1 MSGRVLVTGGS
12 KGIGAAVSRR
22 LAADGWRVTVA
33 ARDRGAIDAT
43 VATLDGDGHDGLVLD
58 VGDPAAW
65 EAAAP
70 ALDDDLDAVVCV
82 AGTIGPIGPAAAVDP
97 RAFATALRVNVLGT
111 WLAARATRPALER
124 SGGALVSFSGGGAT
138 GPFARFDAYAAS
150 KVAVVRVTENL
161 AADGLRANAVAPGF
175 VVTDL
180 QDDVVAAGPEQVGEQ
195 YFDKVREAVANGGG
209 EPPELAAGLVSFLV
223 SDASRGI
230 SGKLLS
236 ARWDPWEDPAFQER
250 LRREPDLATLRR
262 IDDQFFTT
270 TPSPS

>member
-1 MSGRVLVTGGS
+1 VTGGS

-22 LAADGWRVTVA
+22 LAADGWAVTVA
-33 ARDRGAIDAT
+33 ARSLDAIEAT
-43 VATLDGDGHDGLVLD
+43 VSGLDGDGHEALVLD

-65 EAAAP
+65 DAAP
-70 ALDDDLDAVVCV
+70 LDDLAGVVCV
-82 AGTIGPIGPAAAVDP
+82 AGTIGPIGPAVAVDP
-97 RAFATALRVNVLGT
+97 GAFATALRVNVLGT

-150 KVAVVRVTENL
+150 KAAVVRVTENL

-175 VVTDL
+175 VVTEL
-180 QDDVVAAGPEQVGEQ
+180 QDDVVAAGPEQAGTE
-195 YFDKVREAVANGGG
+195 YFNKVQEAVANGGG

-250 LRREPDLATLRR
+250 LRSEPDLATLRR

-270 TPSPS
+270 TRQ

>member
-12 KGIGAAVSRR
+12 KGIGAAVARR
-22 LAADGWRVTVA
+22 LAADGRRVLVA

-43 VATLDGDGHDGLVLD
+43 VAELEGDGHDGLVLD

-70 ALDDDLDAVVCV
+70 ALGELDGVVCV

-97 RAFATALRVNVLGT
+97 GAFATALRVNVLGT

-175 VVTDL
+175 VVTDI
-180 QDDVVAAGPEQVGEQ
+180 QSDVLAAGRAVVGDE
-195 YFDKVREAVANGGG
+195 YYNKVQEAVDSGGG
-209 EPPELAAGLVSFLV
+209 EPPEVAAGLVSFLV

-236 ARWDPWEDPAFQER
+236 ARWDPWEDPVFQER
-250 LRREPDLATLRR
+250 LRTEPDLATLRR

-270 TPSPS
+270 TPSTP

>member
-1 MSGRVLVTGGS
+1 VSGRVLVTGGS

-33 ARDRGAIDAT
+33 ARGRDAIDAT
-43 VATLDGDGHDGLVLD
+43 VAGLDGDGHDGLVLD

-70 ALDDDLDAVVCV
+70 ALDDLDAVVCV
-82 AGTIGPIGPAAAVDP
+82 AGTIGPIGPATAVDP
-97 RAFATALRVNVLGT
+97 GAFATALRVNVLGT
-111 WLAARATRPALER
+111 WLAARATRPSLER
-124 SGGALVSFSGGGAT
+124 SDGALVAFSGGGAT

-175 VVTDL
+175 VLTEM
-180 QDDVVAAGPEQVGEQ
+180 QDDVAAAGRDVVGER
-195 YFDKVREAVANGGG
+195 YFDKVQEAVANGGG
-209 EPPELAAGLVSFLV
+209 EPPELAAGLVAFLV

-250 LRREPDLATLRR
+250 LRTEPDLATLRR

>member
-1 MSGRVLVTGGS
+1 VIAGRVLVTGGS

-22 LAADGWRVTVA
+22 LAADGWRVVVA
-33 ARDRGAIDAT
+33 ARSRDAIDAT
-43 VATLDGDGHDGLVLD
+43 VTALDGEGHDGLVLD

-70 ALDDDLDAVVCV
+70 ALGELAGVVCV

-97 RAFATALRVNVLGT
+97 AAFTSALRVNVLGT

-175 VVTDL
+175 VVTDI
-180 QDDVVAAGPEQVGEQ
+180 QEDVLAAGRAQVGDA
-195 YFDKVREAVANGGG
+195 YFDKVQEAVAAGGG
-209 EPPELAAGLVSFLV
+209 EPPEVAAGLVAFLV

-236 ARWDPWEDPAFQER
+236 ARWDPWDDPAFQER
-250 LRREPDLATLRR
+250 LRTEPDLATLRR

-270 TPSPS
+270 TPPTP